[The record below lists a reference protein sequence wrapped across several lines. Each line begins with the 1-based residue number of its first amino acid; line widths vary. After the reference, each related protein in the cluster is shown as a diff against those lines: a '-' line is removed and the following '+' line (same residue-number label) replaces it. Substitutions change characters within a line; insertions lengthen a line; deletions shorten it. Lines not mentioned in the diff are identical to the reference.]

1 MDEFNK
7 NKSYEWEKLQ
17 STRHHFISVMAQN
30 MGLYGISE
38 TNGRLYGT
46 VLFSDA
52 PMTLD
57 SMSKALEMSKTSMS
71 TGVRAL
77 SDACMLSRVWEK
89 GVRKDLY
96 QTEDDWYKS
105 FISVF
110 VNRWRE
116 ATDNNH
122 DAALE
127 AIHELK
133 EINEQTDDVSLQE
146 QIETDINKLQQA
158 VKYYSWLDEVI
169 ALFENGDIFQ
179 IVEKK

>member
-1 MDEFNK
+1 MDESNK
-7 NKSYEWEKLQ
+7 KNSYEWEKLQ
-17 STRHHFISVMAQN
+17 NTRHHFISVMAQN

-46 VLFSDA
+46 VLFSEA

-122 DAALE
+122 NAALE
-127 AIHELK
+127 AIDELK
-133 EINEQTDDVSLQE
+133 EINKQTDDVSLQE

-179 IVEKK
+179 IVEQK

>member
-1 MDEFNK
+1 MEPSSDQQTA
-7 NKSYEWEKLQ
+7 EWDKLQ
-17 STRHHFISVMAQN
+17 HIRHRFISVMAQN

-46 VLFSDA
+46 ILFSDK

-57 SMSKALEMSKTSMS
+57 NMSQALEMSKTSMS

-77 SDACMLSRVWEK
+77 TEASMLSRVWEK

-96 QTEDDWYKS
+96 QTEDDWYQS
-105 FISVF
+105 FTSVF

-116 ATDNNH
+116 ATDNNYH
-122 DAALE
+122 AALQATE
-127 AIHELK
+127 AMQRMYEHTIDPQIK
-133 EINEQTDDVSLQE
+133 E
-146 QIETDINKLQQA
+146 QIKKDMDKLNHA
-158 VKYYSWLDEVI
+158 VRYYSWLDEVI